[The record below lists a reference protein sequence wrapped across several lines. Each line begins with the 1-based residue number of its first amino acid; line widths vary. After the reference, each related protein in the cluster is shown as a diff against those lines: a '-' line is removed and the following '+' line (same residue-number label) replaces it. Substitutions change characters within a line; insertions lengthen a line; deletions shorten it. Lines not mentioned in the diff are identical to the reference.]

1 MIKIKIIEEAK
12 VWNEYTIELTNEY
25 VSNLNTYLQKR
36 FEPVD
41 AEKILYFDAELL
53 AIIYRNEGRIK
64 SINID
69 LEDIGRKPYQDIKVQ
84 YNEFECYYSLL
95 DMVVDTLN
103 EDIWNTDYETI
114 DFQTLDYEKKVEGRE
129 EN

>member
-1 MIKIKIIEEAK
+1 MIEIKIIEEAK

-41 AEKILYFDAELL
+41 AEKIPYFDAELL

-69 LEDIGRKPYQDIKVQ
+69 LEDIGHEPYQDIKVQ
-84 YNEFECYYSLL
+84 YNEFECYFSLL
-95 DMVVDTLN
+95 DMVVDALN

-114 DFQTLDYEKKVEGRE
+114 DFQTLGYEKKVEGRE